1 MIVAVSR
8 NWQYSAQLHSQMSRM
23 TSLAKI
29 LSRLSSS
36 QKPDIAYC
44 IDQLT
49 TRGLRGWAY
58 SPTGEVITVQVWS
71 EGACVAESVADGYR
85 PDVSLSLRD
94 APERC
99 GFGIDFALSGSA
111 PFLDVCVKLLARG
124 PNGATVSSIEAAKV
138 RLVSNA
144 GTEMAGVAPSRV
156 QRSSFP
162 QPIANIILAL
172 WPDAP
177 VESALEEDQQR
188 VVEMVIQLAR
198 QPASA
203 ELGDIVA
210 YVRFLR
216 ETWAHFEFVRRYFPS
231 TNERRSSA
239 DRDYNCKPNSPEE
252 LFTIAHH
259 LYVVRSHGVE
269 GEFAEFGCFKGYST
283 SMLSYACRLLGVR
296 MHVFDSFA
304 GLPPSSSATYSTGEF
319 AASLA
324 EVTSNVRR
332 FGAAEVVTFH
342 QGFFAESLRG
352 FQMPPLVSLWMDVD
366 LESSALDVMAI
377 HKSINPLGAVFTHE
391 SDARSFED
399 GRVVA
404 ARSADAVLPVI
415 AEAFEQAGAPA
426 RGRHLAGATGV
437 LWRRDGGIPVL
448 AEAPL
453 RRLLSGI

>member
-1 MIVAVSR
+1 MNIF
-8 NWQYSAQLHSQMSRM
+8 
-23 TSLAKI
+23 AKI
-29 LSRLSSS
+29 LSPPSAS
-36 QKPDIAYC
+36 QAPNIAYC
-44 IDQLT
+44 IDHLT

-58 SPTGEVITVQVWS
+58 SPSRETITVQVWC
-71 EGACVAESVADGYR
+71 GGKCIGESVADGYR
-85 PDVSLSLRD
+85 PDVPLSLRD
-94 APERC
+94 APDHS
-99 GFGIDFALSGSA
+99 GFGIDLVLPSSA
-111 PFLDVCVKLLARG
+111 PFVEVCVTLLARDK
-124 PNGATVSSIEAAKV
+124 NGTTVRSIEAAKV
-138 RLVSNA
+138 RLISNA
-144 GTEMAGVAPSRV
+144 GTELARAAPSRV

-162 QPIANIILAL
+162 QPVADIILAL

-177 VESALEEDQQR
+177 IESAREEDQQR
-188 VVEMVIQLAR
+188 VVDMVIQLAG

-210 YVRFLR
+210 YARFLR
-216 ETWAHFEFVRRYFPS
+216 ETWAHFEFVKRYFPS

-304 GLPPSSSATYSTGEF
+304 GLPPSDSATYSTGEF

-324 EVTSNVRR
+324 EVTSHVER
-332 FGAAEVVTFH
+332 FGAPEVVTFH
-342 QGFFAESLRG
+342 QGFFADSLRD
-352 FQMPPLVSLWMDVD
+352 FEMPPLLGLWMDVD
-366 LESSALDVMAI
+366 LESSARDVMAI
-377 HKSINPLGAVFTHE
+377 HRFIDPLGAVFTHE

-399 GRVVA
+399 DRVVA
-404 ARSADAVLPVI
+404 AHGPDAVLPII
-415 AEAFEQAGAPA
+415 ADAFEQAGAPA
-426 RGRHLAGATGV
+426 RGRHLFGATGA

-448 AEAPL
+448 AQAPL
-453 RRLLSGI
+453 HRLLSGI